1 MNRAYQAARK
11 VVEDDHA
18 PSGGAPPS
26 GNGSYYG
33 YNGTNHGGIGIT
45 PLPSIHQRD
54 GYGQQANGGG
64 DYIPPAQQLLSAKHT
79 PRETPL
85 TGRDYPSDHHTPNRR
100 VSLNGESALAMLQLP
115 SQVIGQVVN
124 IPFNPLKN
132 YQATPINTRPKIVPT
147 NTPLN
152 AYYLTGL

>member
-124 IPFNPLKN
+124 IPFNPLKTIK
-132 YQATPINTRPKIVPT
+132 Q
-147 NTPLN
+147 PLS
-152 AYYLTGL
+152 ALALK